1 MGISVDSGRPDKG
14 PTPEINVT
22 PLVDVVLV
30 LLIIFMIVTP
40 QLENDVQ
47 VDLPAIFNV
56 DPDVQKNVDPLE
68 IAVSRDGA
76 WWVDKQPVERES
88 LEAMLREMRTAEP
101 TRRVNIKADR
111 ELGFGK
117 ARDVFEVVRAS
128 GYPGAA
134 LLVGERAP
142 ERSGEIRAEEPV
154 GAP

>member
-30 LLIIFMIVTP
+30 LLIIFMVVTP

-56 DPDVQKNVDPLE
+56 DPDTAKSVDPLE
-68 IAVSRDGA
+68 ITVSRDGG
-76 WWVDKQPVERES
+76 WWVEKQPVDKET
-88 LEAMLREMRTAEP
+88 LELMLREMRIAEP
-101 TRRVNIKADR
+101 TRRVNVKADR

-117 ARDVFEVVRAS
+117 ARDVFEIVRAS
-128 GYPGAA
+128 GFPGAA

-142 ERSGEIRAEEPV
+142 EGGAAAETEV
-154 GAP
+154 RGAP